1 MAIGSEGEIGTT
13 FTVWGKMSQE
23 DRDAWFK
30 HMNENW
36 VPLQKGYATLVLKKE
51 NNPFYE
57 SKETR
62 ELREMKSLYN
72 SAVAEIQRLSQ
83 IAKY

>member
-1 MAIGSEGEIGTT
+1 MAIGSEGEIGAT
-13 FTVWGKMSQE
+13 FTVWGEMSQE

-30 HMNENW
+30 YMRENW

-57 SKETR
+57 SKEAR
-62 ELREMKSLYN
+62 ELRQLRSLYN
-72 SAVAEIQRLSQ
+72 EAKAEIQRLSQ